1 MTDTEKLT
9 LLLKVLKEYAE
20 TPHCYNRK
28 GDDYTPS
35 RDSYDTAFEDGCEFG
50 EILLA
55 RTMLECIGVEFK
67 YPCMSEN
74 DGN

>member
-20 TPHCYNRK
+20 LKHCYNVY

-35 RDSYDTAFEDGCEFG
+35 SGSYDDAFEDGCAYG
-50 EILLA
+50 EILFA

-67 YPCMSEN
+67 YPCMSE
-74 DGN
+74 DK

>member
-20 TPHCYNRK
+20 MKHCYNVY

-35 RDSYDTAFEDGCEFG
+35 AGSYDDAFEDGCAYG
-50 EILLA
+50 EILFA
-55 RTMLECIGVEFK
+55 RTMLECIGVEFQ
-67 YPCMSEN
+67 YPCMSE
-74 DGN
+74 DK